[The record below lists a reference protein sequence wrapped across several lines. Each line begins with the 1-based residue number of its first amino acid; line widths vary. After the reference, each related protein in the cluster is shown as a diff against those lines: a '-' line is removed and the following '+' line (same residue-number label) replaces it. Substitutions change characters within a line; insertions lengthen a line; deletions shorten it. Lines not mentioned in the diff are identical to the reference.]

1 MGRGGLDLTLGF
13 WSVRSES
20 TLGNGLA
27 PDVGP
32 RKTRKFSVRSSETNL
47 GASCEAIEFQRAADS
62 GHSAPGGGRGGRRG
76 GVPEGRDFP
85 ADPLPLWT
93 ALLLQGMLIRAAWVS
108 CKHLSGITRIGVSEW
123 AIRTHPPLQ
132 LVGLGGLDSS
142 QDRGARIR
150 PVLLISSASR
160 NLVAGSQPAAR
171 TPNIFPGAAA
181 RTP

>member
-1 MGRGGLDLTLGF
+1 MGRGGLDLAHEF
-13 WSVRSES
+13 WSVRSERI
-20 TLGNGLA
+20 LGNGLA

-47 GASCEAIEFQRAADS
+47 GASCEAIEVQRAADS
-62 GHSAPGGGRGGRRG
+62 VHSAPGGGRGGRRG

-142 QDRGARIR
+142 QDRGARIQ
-150 PVLLISSASR
+150 PVLLISSASH

-171 TPNIFPGAAA
+171 TPNIFPRAAA